1 MCDSLKE
8 PHWLT
13 DQTSKDE
20 IKKNIEILPNDWK
33 KLFFISMKIV
43 RVRAIGLYYG
53 GYFCRT
59 IARLP
64 REKSYGINFIFNVIF
79 FNVMGVPV

>member
-1 MCDSLKE
+1 
-8 PHWLT
+8 
-13 DQTSKDE
+13 
-20 IKKNIEILPNDWK
+20 
-33 KLFFISMKIV
+33 MKIV